1 VVAAFQEI
9 RGEPTVYVVVN
20 LILVFTQ
27 LLVLKLNDTGEYSQ

>member
-9 RGEPTVYVVVN
+9 RGESTVYVVVN

-27 LLVLKLNDTGEYSQ
+27 LLVLK